1 MKKLQMLLVFL
12 CMTIGLAMAQTS
24 TITGVVISA
33 EDNEPVIGASVLVKG
48 TTQGS
53 ITDLDGAF
61 SIPNVAAKAKTLV
74 VSFVGMRTVEVPIQP
89 NLRIV
94 LHPDT
99 QVMDEVVVTVAYGSA
114 KKSSLTGAISS
125 VDSKQIEARP
135 VSSVTSALE
144 GTTSGVQINSSYGAP
159 GSDPDIRIR
168 GVGTVNGSSAP
179 LYVVDGMPMGGN
191 ISDLNPA
198 DIESMSVLK
207 DAASC
212 ALYGNRASNG
222 VILITTKKGTSQKMS
237 FDLRINQGTYTRGIK
252 EYELMNA
259 NQFMEASWMNIKNSR
274 LTAGDTPEAA
284 AAYASKNLINDYLY
298 LNIYNKADDQLF
310 TADGKL
316 VADAQILS
324 GYADD
329 LDWYDEAIRSGYRQE
344 YTLSGNAATEKSN
357 YYFSLGYLDEQGY
370 VTNSDF
376 DRISARGVINIT
388 PKKWISAGVTLNATH
403 QNFNN
408 TNGDSGDSY
417 TNAFMYCRN
426 IAPIY
431 PVHLHNP
438 DGSYRL
444 DAMGNLQYDG
454 GQYESD
460 NGAVVSTRNQ
470 YQDRHVIWENE
481 VCSDKTFRNTMQAI
495 AYVDIKFLKDFTFSV
510 KGDLNLRNSENQGY
524 NSAQIGD
531 GKGNGGRASRNNYR
545 YKNYTFQQ
553 LLNWNHAF
561 GDHTV
566 GVLVGHE
573 NYSYMYSYL
582 YGYKT
587 TQVFEG
593 ESAMINFKNIT
604 SLYDYENNYR
614 TESYLAR
621 VRYNYKEKYN
631 LEASFRRDGSSRFHK
646 DNRWGNFGS
655 IGANW
660 MISEEEFMKDITWL
674 NSLKLR
680 ANWGIVGNDAGSSYY
695 GYMALYNNTQNANQG
710 AYYLNQ
716 NESYNL
722 KWEGSEA
729 FGFAAEGRLFNRW
742 NISLEYFDKRNKDL
756 LFNVNL
762 PLSAGGTSNSD
773 TGKLAS
779 VLMNMGTISNRGWEI
794 NTDVDIYKNKDW
806 KINLAANATYIKNK
820 ITKLPDQYKDGY
832 IDGTKRLEEGR
843 GRYDFYLYTFEGVD
857 QMTGQSLYKANLTDN
872 CIKDASG
879 NVIAGNPEGSD
890 ITENVTTING
900 KHYVHKTTYAQ
911 KEYHG
916 SALPKVYGSFTPSI
930 QYKSLALNAV
940 LTYSLGG
947 KTYDGVYA
955 GLMGAGGT
963 PANRHVDVLNSWD
976 GVPAGMTE
984 TSADRI
990 KKDGIPEHNYSTS
1003 SDNNAGTSS
1012 RWLTSADYLVM
1023 KNITLSYQLPK
1034 NWVKK
1039 FDLQNVGLSLS
1050 CENLFTLTA
1059 RQGMNPQ
1066 QSFSGTQSNYL
1077 VTPRVFSVGVQIK
1090 L

>member
-24 TITGVVISA
+24 TITGIVVNA
-33 EDNEPVIGASVLVKG
+33 EDDEPVIGASVLVKG
-48 TTQGS
+48 TTQGA

-61 SIPNVAAKAKTLV
+61 SISNVSAKAKTLV
-74 VSFVGMRTVEVPIQP
+74 VSYIGMRTVEVPIKP

-99 QVMDEVVVTVAYGSA
+99 QVLEEVVVTVAYGSA

-125 VDSKQIEARP
+125 VDSKQLESRP

-144 GTTSGVQINSSYGAP
+144 GATSGVQVNSTYGAP
-159 GSDPDIRIR
+159 GSSPSIRIR
-168 GVGTVNGSSAP
+168 GVGTVNGSSDP

-198 DIESMSVLK
+198 DIESISVLK
-207 DAASC
+207 DAASA

-252 EYELMNA
+252 EYELMNDR
-259 NQFMEASWMNIKNSR
+259 QFMEASWMNIKNAQI
-274 LTAGDTPEAA
+274 TAGMSPTEA
-284 AAYASKNLINDYLY
+284 AAYASKNLISDHLY
-298 LNIYNKADDQLF
+298 LNIYNKPDDQLF

-316 VADAQILS
+316 VADAQILE
-324 GYADD
+324 GYLGD
-329 LDWYDEAIRSGYRQE
+329 LDWYDEAIRSGHRQE
-344 YTLSGNAATEKSN
+344 YTLSGNAANEKSN

-370 VTNSDF
+370 VSNSSF

-388 PKKWISAGVTLNATH
+388 PKKWISAGITLNATH
-403 QNFNN
+403 QNYNN
-408 TNGDSGDSY
+408 TAGDSDGGF

-431 PVHLHNP
+431 PVHLHNA

-444 DAMGNLQYDG
+444 DGNGNKQYDP
-454 GQYESD
+454 GQYTND
-460 NGAVVSTRNQ
+460 QGVDIVTRNQ
-470 YQDRHVIWENE
+470 YADRHVIWENQ
-481 VCSDKTFRNTMQAI
+481 VCSDKTIRNTMQMI
-495 AYVDIKFLKDFTFSV
+495 GYVDIKFLNDFTFTV
-510 KGDLNLRNSENQGY
+510 KGDLNLRNSENRSY
-524 NSAQIGD
+524 NSALIGD
-531 GKGNGGRASRNNYR
+531 GKGNNGRAARNNYR

-566 GVLVGHE
+566 GVLLGHE
-573 NYSYMYSYL
+573 NYSNNYNYL

-593 ESAMINFKNIT
+593 ETAMINFKEIT
-604 SLYDYENNYR
+604 NLYDYENNYR

-655 IGANW
+655 VGANW
-660 MISEEEFMKDITWL
+660 MISEEEFMKDVSWV

-680 ANWGIVGNDAGSSYY
+680 ANWGIVGNDSGSGYY
-695 GYMALYNNTQNANQG
+695 GYMALYSNSQNANKG
-710 AYYLNQ
+710 AYYLSQ
-716 NESYNL
+716 NESYDL
-722 KWEGSEA
+722 KWEGSES
-729 FGFAAEGRLFNRW
+729 FGFAAEARLFNRW
-742 NISLEYFDKRNKDL
+742 NLSVEYFDKRNKDL

-762 PLSAGGTSNSD
+762 PLSAGATSTSSA
-773 TGKLAS
+773 TAS
-779 VLMNMGTISNRGWEI
+779 VLKNIGTISNRGWEI
-794 NTDVDIYKNKDW
+794 NTDFDIYKNRDW
-806 KINLAANATYIKNK
+806 KINLAANASFIKNK
-820 ITKLPDQYKDGY
+820 VVKLPEENKDGI
-832 IDGTKRLEEGR
+832 IDGTKKIVEGR
-843 GRYDFYLYTFEGVD
+843 SRYDFYLYTFEGVD
-857 QMTGQSLYKANLTDN
+857 QMTGQSLYKPDLEVN

-879 NVIAGNPEGSD
+879 NVIAGNPAGTD
-890 ITENVTTING
+890 ISENVTTING
-900 KHYVHKTTYAQ
+900 KHYVNNTTYAL
-911 KEYHG
+911 KEFHG
-916 SALPKVYGSFTPSI
+916 SALPTVQGSFTPSI
-930 QYKSLALNAV
+930 QYKSLSLQAV
-940 LTYSLGG
+940 FTYSLGG

-963 PANRHVDVLNSWD
+963 PSSIHVDVADSWN

-984 TSADRI
+984 TSTDRV
-990 KKDGIPEHNYSTS
+990 KKDGIPEFNYSTS
-1003 SDNNAGTSS
+1003 SLNNAGTTS
-1012 RWLTSADYLVM
+1012 RWLTSADYLVL
-1023 KNITLSYQLPK
+1023 KNLTLSYQLPK
-1034 NWVKK
+1034 SWVKRL
-1039 FDLQNVGLSLS
+1039 DLQNVGLSVS
-1050 CENLFTLTA
+1050 CENLFTWTA

-1066 QSFSGTQSNYL
+1066 QSFGGTQYNYL
-1077 VTPRVFSVGVQIK
+1077 VTPRVFSVGVQVK

>member
-74 VSFVGMRTVEVPIQP
+74 VSFVGMRTIEVPIQP

-125 VDSKQIEARP
+125 IDTKQIETRP

-144 GTTSGVQINSSYGAP
+144 GATSGVQVNSTYGAP
-159 GSDPDIRIR
+159 GSEPSIRIR
-168 GVGTVNGSSAP
+168 GIGTVNGDSSP

-198 DIESMSVLK
+198 DIESISVLK
-207 DAASC
+207 DAASA

-237 FDLRINQGTYTRGIK
+237 FDLRMNQGTYSRGIK
-252 EYELMNA
+252 EYEMLNPR
-259 NQFMEASWMNIKNSR
+259 QFMEASWMNIKNSR
-274 LTAGDTPEAA
+274 IYAGDTPEAA
-284 AAYASKNLINDYLY
+284 AAYASKNLIADHLY
-298 LNIYNKADDQLF
+298 LNIWNKADDQLF

-316 VADAQILS
+316 VADAQILG

-329 LDWYDEAIRSGYRQE
+329 LDWYKEAIRSGHRQE

-370 VTNSDF
+370 VSNSSF

-388 PKKWISAGVTLNATH
+388 PKKWLSAGVTINATH
-403 QNFNN
+403 QNYNN
-408 TNGDSGDSY
+408 TNGDSSDSY

-431 PVHLHNP
+431 PVHLHNA

-444 DAMGNLQYDG
+444 DGNGNMQYDG
-454 GQYESD
+454 GSYTDD
-460 NGAVVSTRNQ
+460 NDVVHLTRNQ
-470 YQDRHVIWENE
+470 YADRHVIWENE
-481 VCSDKTFRNTMQAI
+481 VCSDVTIRNTMQTI
-495 AYVDIKFLKDFTFSV
+495 AYMDIKFLKDFTFSI
-510 KGDLNLRNSENQGY
+510 KGDLNLRNSENRTY
-524 NSAQIGD
+524 NSALIGD
-531 GKGNGGRASRNNYR
+531 GKGNQGRAARNNYR

-573 NYSYMYSYL
+573 NYANNYNYL

-593 ESAMINFKNIT
+593 ESAMINFKEVTN
-604 SLYDYENNYR
+604 LYDYENNYR
-614 TESYLAR
+614 TESYLSR
-621 VRYNYKEKYN
+621 IRYNYKEKYN

-660 MISEEEFMKDITWL
+660 MVSEEEFMKDITWV

-680 ANWGIVGNDAGSSYY
+680 ANWGIVGNDAGSGYY
-695 GYMALYNNTQNANQG
+695 GYMALYSNSQNANKG
-710 AYYLNQ
+710 AYYLSQ
-716 NESYNL
+716 NEAYNL
-722 KWEGSEA
+722 KWEGSESY
-729 FGFAAEGRLFNRW
+729 GFAAEARLFNRW
-742 NISLEYFDKRNKDL
+742 NLSVEYFDKRNKDL
-756 LFNVNL
+756 LFDVDL
-762 PLSAGGTSNSD
+762 PLSAGATSTSS
-773 TGKLAS
+773 AS
-779 VLMNMGTISNRGWEI
+779 ATVLMNMGTIANRGWEV
-794 NTDVDIYKNKDW
+794 NTDVDIFKNRDW
-806 KINLAANATYIKNK
+806 KINLAANATYLKNK
-820 ITKLPDQYKDGY
+820 VLSLPEQYREEGY
-832 IDGTKRLEEGR
+832 LDGTKMFKEGG

-857 QMTGQSLYKANLTDN
+857 QMTGQSLYKANLRDN
-872 CIKDASG
+872 YMKDASG
-879 NVIAGNPEGSD
+879 NVIGNPEGSD

-911 KEYHG
+911 KEFHG
-916 SALPKVYGSFTPSI
+916 SAMPKIQGSFTPSI

-947 KTYDGVYA
+947 KTYDGVYG

-963 PANRHVDVLNSWD
+963 PSNAHIDVLNSWN

-984 TSADRI
+984 TSADRV
-990 KKDGIPEHNYSTS
+990 KKDGIPEFNYSTN
-1003 SDNNAGTSS
+1003 SDNNAGTTS

-1039 FDLQNVGLSLS
+1039 LDLQNVGLSVS
-1050 CENLFTLTA
+1050 CENLFTWTA

-1077 VTPRVFSVGVQIK
+1077 VTPRVFSFGVQVK

>member
-1 MKKLQMLLVFL
+1 MKKLQMLLAFL
-12 CMTIGLAMAQTS
+12 CISIGLSVAQTS
-24 TITGVVISA
+24 TITGIVVNA
-33 EDNEPVIGASVLVKG
+33 EDDEPVIGASVLVKG
-48 TTQGS
+48 TTQGA

-61 SIPNVAAKAKTLV
+61 SISNVSAKAKTLV
-74 VSFVGMRTVEVPIQP
+74 VSYIGMRTVEVPIKP

-99 QVMDEVVVTVAYGSA
+99 QVLEEVVVTVAYGSA

-125 VDSKQIEARP
+125 VDSKQLESRP

-144 GTTSGVQINSSYGAP
+144 GATSGVQVNSTYGAP
-159 GSDPDIRIR
+159 GSSPSIRIR
-168 GVGTVNGSSAP
+168 GVGTVNGSSDP

-198 DIESMSVLK
+198 DIESISVLK
-207 DAASC
+207 DAASA

-252 EYELMNA
+252 EYELMNDR
-259 NQFMEASWMNIKNSR
+259 QFMEASWMNIKNAQI
-274 LTAGDTPEAA
+274 TAGMSPTEA
-284 AAYASKNLINDYLY
+284 AAYASKNLISDHLY
-298 LNIYNKADDQLF
+298 LNIYNKPDDQLF

-316 VADAQILS
+316 VADAQILE
-324 GYADD
+324 GYLGD
-329 LDWYDEAIRSGYRQE
+329 LDWYDEAIRSGHRQE
-344 YTLSGNAATEKSN
+344 YTLSGNAANEKSN

-370 VTNSDF
+370 VSNSSF

-403 QNFNN
+403 QNYNN
-408 TNGDSGDSY
+408 TAGDSDAGF

-431 PVHLHNP
+431 PVHLHNA

-444 DAMGNLQYDG
+444 DGNGNKQYDP
-454 GQYESD
+454 GQYTNDEGVD
-460 NGAVVSTRNQ
+460 IVTRNQ
-470 YQDRHVIWENE
+470 YADRHVIWENQ
-481 VCSDKTFRNTMQAI
+481 VCSDKTIRNTMQMI
-495 AYVDIKFLKDFTFSV
+495 GYVDIKFLNGFTFTV
-510 KGDLNLRNSENQGY
+510 KGDLNLRNSENRSY
-524 NSAQIGD
+524 NSALIGD
-531 GKGNGGRASRNNYR
+531 GKGNNGRAARNNYR

-566 GVLVGHE
+566 GVLLGHE
-573 NYSYMYSYL
+573 NYSNNYNYL

-593 ESAMINFKNIT
+593 ETALINFKEIT
-604 SLYDYENNYR
+604 NLYDYENNYR

-621 VRYNYKEKYN
+621 VRYSYKDKYN

-655 IGANW
+655 VGANW
-660 MISEEEFMKDITWL
+660 MISEEEFMKDVSWV

-680 ANWGIVGNDAGSSYY
+680 ANWGIVGNDSGSGYY
-695 GYMALYNNTQNANQG
+695 GYMALYSNSQNANQG
-710 AYYLNQ
+710 AYYLSQ
-716 NESYNL
+716 NESYDL
-722 KWEGSEA
+722 KWEGSES
-729 FGFAAEGRLFNRW
+729 FGFAAEARLFNRW
-742 NISLEYFDKRNKDL
+742 NLSVEYFDKRNKDL

-762 PLSAGGTSNSD
+762 PLSAGATSTSSA
-773 TGKLAS
+773 TAS
-779 VLMNMGTISNRGWEI
+779 VLKNIGTISNRGWEI
-794 NTDVDIYKNKDW
+794 NTDVDIYKNPDW
-806 KINLAANATYIKNK
+806 KINLAANASFIKNK
-820 ITKLPDQYKDGY
+820 VVKLPEENKDGI
-832 IDGTKRLEEGR
+832 IDGTKKIIEGR
-843 GRYDFYLYTFEGVD
+843 SRYDFYLYTFEGVD
-857 QMTGQSLYKANLTDN
+857 QMTGQSLYKANLEDN
-872 CIKDASG
+872 FIADADG

-900 KHYVHKTTYAQ
+900 KHYVNNTTYAQ
-911 KEYHG
+911 KEFHG
-916 SALPKVYGSFTPSI
+916 SALPTVQGSFTPSV
-930 QYKSLALNAV
+930 QYKSLSLQAV
-940 LTYSLGG
+940 FTYSLGG

-963 PANRHVDVLNSWD
+963 PSSIHVDVADSWN

-984 TSADRI
+984 TSADRV
-990 KKDGIPEHNYSTS
+990 KKNGIPEFNYSTS
-1003 SDNNAGTSS
+1003 SLNNAGTTS
-1012 RWLTSADYLVM
+1012 RWLTSADYLVL
-1023 KNITLSYQLPK
+1023 KNLTLSYQLPK
-1034 NWVKK
+1034 SWVNRL
-1039 FDLQNVGLSLS
+1039 DLQNVGLSVS
-1050 CENLFTLTA
+1050 CENLFTWTA

-1066 QSFSGTQSNYL
+1066 QSFGGTQYNYL
-1077 VTPRVFSVGVQIK
+1077 VTPRVFSVGVQVK

>member
-12 CMTIGLAMAQTS
+12 CIGIGLAMAQTS
-24 TITGVVISA
+24 TITGVVVSS

-48 TTQGS
+48 TTQGA

-74 VSFVGMRTVEVPIQP
+74 VSYIGMRTVEVAIKP
-89 NLRIV
+89 NMRIV

-99 QVMDEVVVTVAYGSA
+99 QVLDEVVVTVAYGSA

-125 VDSKQIEARP
+125 IDTKQIETRP

-144 GTTSGVQINSSYGAP
+144 GATSGVQVNSTYGAP
-159 GSDPDIRIR
+159 GSEPSIRIR
-168 GVGTVNGSSAP
+168 GIGTVNGDASP

-198 DIESMSVLK
+198 DIESISVLK
-207 DAASC
+207 DAASA

-252 EYELMNA
+252 EYELMNDR
-259 NQFMEASWMNIKNSR
+259 QFMEASWMNIKNSR
-274 LTAGDTPEAA
+274 ITAGDSPADA
-284 AAYASKNLINDYLY
+284 AAYASKNLISDHLY
-298 LNIYNKADDQLF
+298 LNIYNKPDDQLF

-316 VADAQILS
+316 VADARILD
-324 GYADD
+324 GYLDD
-329 LDWYDEAIRSGYRQE
+329 LDWYDESIRNGHRQE
-344 YTLSGNAATEKSN
+344 YILSGNAATEKSN

-370 VTNSDF
+370 VTNSAF
-376 DRISARGVINIT
+376 DRITARGVINIT

-403 QNFNN
+403 QNYSN
-408 TNGDSGDSY
+408 TNGDSDGSY

-431 PVHLHNP
+431 PVHLHNA
-438 DGSYRL
+438 DGTYRL
-444 DAMGNLQYDG
+444 DGNGNKQYDP
-454 GQYESD
+454 GQYKNDEGID
-460 NGAVVSTRNQ
+460 VVTRNQ
-470 YQDRHVIWENE
+470 YADRHVIWENE
-481 VCSDKTFRNTMQAI
+481 VCSDKTVRNTMQMI
-495 AYVDIKFLKDFTFSV
+495 AYMDIKFLKDFTFTV
-510 KGDLNLRNSENQGY
+510 KGDLNLRNSENRTY
-524 NSAQIGD
+524 NSALIGD

-566 GVLVGHE
+566 GVLMGHE
-573 NYSYMYSYL
+573 NYSYNYNYL

-593 ESAMINFKNIT
+593 EDAMINFKEIT
-604 SLYDYENNYR
+604 NLYDYEHNYR

-655 IGANW
+655 VGANW
-660 MISEEEFMKDITWL
+660 MVSEEEFMKDVAWV

-680 ANWGIVGNDAGSSYY
+680 ANWGIVGNDSGSGYY
-695 GYMALYNNTQNANQG
+695 DYMALYTNSQNANKG
-710 AYYLNQ
+710 AYFLSN
-716 NESYNL
+716 NESYDL
-722 KWEGSEA
+722 KWEGSESY
-729 FGFAAEGRLFNRW
+729 GFAVETRLFNRW
-742 NISLEYFDKRNKDL
+742 NLSVEYFDKRNKDL
-756 LFNVNL
+756 LFSVDL
-762 PLSAGGTSNSD
+762 PLSAGATA
-773 TGKLAS
+773 TGSAEATIMK
-779 VLMNMGTISNRGWEI
+779 NMGTIANRGWEI
-794 NTDVDIYKNKDW
+794 NTDIDIFKNQNW
-806 KINLAANATYIKNK
+806 KINLAANASFIKNK
-820 ITKLPDQYKDGY
+820 VLELPDQYKAEGY
-832 IDGTKRLEEGR
+832 LDGTKLIREGG

-857 QMTGQSLYKANLTDN
+857 QMTGQSVYKANLENNYITDAN
-872 CIKDASG
+872 G
-879 NVIAGNPEGSD
+879 NYLAGNQEGSD
-890 ITENVTTING
+890 ITENVTMING
-900 KHYVHKTTYAQ
+900 KPYVHNTSYAQ
-911 KEYHG
+911 KEFHG
-916 SALPKVYGSFTPSI
+916 SALPTVQGSFTPTI
-930 QYKSLALNAV
+930 QYKSLTLSALI
-940 LTYSLGG
+940 TYSLGG

-963 PANRHVDVLNSWD
+963 PSSIHVDVANSWN
-976 GVPAGMTE
+976 GVPEGMTE
-984 TSADRI
+984 TSPDRI
-990 KKDGIPEHNYSTS
+990 KKDGLPEFNYSTS
-1003 SDNNAGTSS
+1003 SMNNAGTSS
-1012 RWLTSADYLVM
+1012 RWLTSRDYAVL
-1023 KNITLSYQLPK
+1023 KNLTLSYQLPK
-1034 NWVKK
+1034 SWVKK
-1039 FDLQNVGLSLS
+1039 LDLQNIGLSVS
-1050 CENLFTLTA
+1050 CENLITWTA

-1066 QSFSGTQSNYL
+1066 QSFAGTQSNYL
-1077 VTPRVFSVGVQIK
+1077 VTPRVFSFGVQVK